1 MNGSE
6 ICSPWNRKAQ
16 SGVSLSNLG
25 VLCLNV
31 REPETSIKPSLLYV
45 SGTACLRCSQKKKK
59 IYPTKRTKEVVGH
72 QKRLIFPACSVVAAA
87 VAVRT
92 LPQ

>member
-1 MNGSE
+1 MFT
-6 ICSPWNRKAQ
+6 K
-16 SGVSLSNLG
+16 
-25 VLCLNV
+25 
-31 REPETSIKPSLLYV
+31 
-45 SGTACLRCSQKKKK
+45 KKKK